1 MMSDEERRARHREEQ
16 QRWRAANLE
25 KAREI
30 ARESTRRWREK
41 NREKARKSSADASR
55 RCREAKPEEARA
67 AARARYHANP
77 DLAAFNKF
85 MARQRHPGR
94 ETARKKAYAERHPEK
109 HRKQRN
115 NTPSA
120 KRHRKE
126 YARRRTIR
134 ETKDKAAL
142 GERIIANARAA
153 IPANVGPELRAEL
166 AAMIAQRVYEG
177 RYPIRV
183 TTEQAKEVMTD
194 HFRMFTK
201 YGPESLDAPR
211 FDDGSGCLH
220 DTISK
225 GLWS

>member
-1 MMSDEERRARHREEQ
+1 MMTDEERRARKRE
-16 QRWRAANLE
+16 RMRV
-25 KAREI
+25 
-30 ARESTRRWREK
+30 WREN

-55 RCREAKPEEARA
+55 RWRETKPEEARA
-67 AARARYHANP
+67 AGRARYHANP
-77 DLAAFNKF
+77 DLAAFTKF

-109 HRKQRN
+109 YRKQRN

-134 ETKDKAAL
+134 ETKDKVAL
-142 GERIIANARAA
+142 GERILANARAA
-153 IPANVGPELRAEL
+153 IPANVGPDLRAEL

-183 TTEQAKEVMTD
+183 TAEQAKEVMTD

-211 FDDGSGCLH
+211 FEDGTGSYH
-220 DTISK
+220 DTISE
-225 GLWS
+225 GLWQ